1 MVNKAA
7 AMAPELD
14 PATARIVKVDE
25 ESLNTR
31 ATPRWYGNSI
41 PAPLKDTVQNRLVAI
56 VVEADILVVTAILFS
71 VRTCPTAAIKSG
83 IHGGFLL
90 VNGMWGELCDGMM
103 GWLTET

>member
-1 MVNKAA
+1 
-7 AMAPELD
+7 MAPELD
-14 PATARIVKVDE
+14 PATARIGKDDE